1 VLSTVHLVIILT
13 KSGDGHHLGR
23 GVVSRSE
30 KVHAS
35 VQRLDRQ
42 ALLAFE
48 HPLLIEPLLV
58 RIAGAQKALEDPSVK
73 GSRTRQLAD
82 MRSSLTRLGA

>member
-1 VLSTVHLVIILT
+1 VLSTVHLVIIPT

-42 ALLAFE
+42 VPLALE
-48 HPLLIEPLLV
+48 HPLLRDSLLV
-58 RIAGAQKALEDPSVK
+58 RIAGAQKALEDLSAK
-73 GSRTRQLAD
+73 GIRTRQLAD
-82 MRSSLTRLGA
+82 MRSSLKRLGA